1 MTPLKI
7 ALVAAAAL
15 AGVGLAA
22 LLFSP
27 SPAGELPPA
36 LFSPPAAKAREAAPR
51 RDTPAPAAPQER
63 PRTVL
68 PAPAPPADPREAE
81 ELKRLLAENASRTAF
96 NNAAIRAKQLAAKR
110 DYTGAAALF
119 EELRKN
125 AGPEVA
131 QSCTSAL
138 AQLKAA
144 AADHKAFEQER
155 LTEGAWKTVRTELV
169 PKLAALVRA
178 RAYVGAMKE
187 LEAAA
192 RNEAWAPLHD
202 TFADESAAVGEA
214 FGYWTAFKNALI
226 ERRGQVVSILQL
238 DKKRHTGKLA
248 HIHEDWF
255 QIETPEGLTDIPLA
269 TLHADIL
276 VGWTLGKTLPA
287 NEGASYVKA
296 ALFFFCEGRED
307 LARRYLATA
316 HELKGHADGAER
328 IFREGLLRQAAAPVK
343 K

>member
-7 ALVAAAAL
+7 AIVGAAAL
-15 AGVGLAA
+15 AGVALAA

-27 SPAGELPPA
+27 APAEELPTAAPP
-36 LFSPPAAKAREAAPR
+36 PPAAKAREKEPR
-51 RDTPAPAAPQER
+51 RDKPAPPAVLERTRTVSPAPQ
-63 PRTVL
+63 
-68 PAPAPPADPREAE
+68 APADPREAE

-110 DYTGAAALF
+110 DYAGASALF
-119 EELRKN
+119 EEVRKS

-138 AQLKAA
+138 VQLKAA
-144 AADHKAFEQER
+144 AADHEAYEQER
-155 LTEGAWKTVRTELV
+155 RTEAAWKAVRTELV
-169 PKLAALVRA
+169 PKLAAFVRA
-178 RAYVGAMKE
+178 RAYPEALAELEGAAKNE
-187 LEAAA
+187 AWGPLADVFADERAAVAEAAA
-192 RNEAWAPLHD
+192 YW
-202 TFADESAAVGEA
+202 EA
-214 FGYWTAFKNALI
+214 FQKSLQS
-226 ERRGQVVSILQL
+226 RLGQMVSIQQL
-238 DKKRHTGKLA
+238 DKKRHGGKLA
-248 HIHEDWF
+248 HLHDDRL
-255 QIETPEGLTDIPLA
+255 QLDTPEGLMDIPFS

-316 HELKGHADGAER
+316 HELKGRADGAER
-328 IFREGLLRQAAAPVK
+328 IFREGLLRQAAPVK